1 MAPIPP
7 YVAKVT
13 STCRG
18 EELHTT
24 HGHEL
29 LTVSSRTKKAPKWS
43 FPGKRTGSG
52 EHPDGTEVGHYAS
65 GDPHRDING
74 RYKRDPAWSL
84 QLPKGDRSSSL
95 PPGPGRY
102 NNRDGTLRNSAPSW
116 SFGSTSKSADR
127 TFLDGSVGP
136 GPAAYAP
143 NHAVGWRGAPAY
155 SSAGRGNG
163 KSHSTGP
170 GPGHYG
176 PPRSTLR
183 GKVGRWGDAPWR
195 PYSAPDDGQ
204 GGNAG
209 DGRSPGPG
217 FLAPSTLT
225 GPRFSMGARREALD
239 TMDRRLPGPRTQ
251 FGY

>member
-7 YVAKVT
+7 FVARVT
-13 STCRG
+13 ETHRG
-18 EELHTT
+18 VELHTK

-43 FPGKRTGSG
+43 FPGKRTGDPRS
-52 EHPDGTEVGHYAS
+52 GTEVGHYS
-65 GDPHRDING
+65 FDDPHRDING
-74 RYKRDPAWSL
+74 RYQRDPRWSMT
-84 QLPKGDRSSSL
+84 PFKESRSGSL

-102 NNRDGTLRNSAPSW
+102 NNRDGVLRESAPSW

-127 TFLDGSVGP
+127 NGTVGP

-143 NHAVGWRGAPAY
+143 DHAAMFPGAPAY
-155 SSAGRGNG
+155 STAGRGG
-163 KSHSTGP
+163 SKSHSMGP

-195 PYSAPDDGQ
+195 PNSAPDG
-204 GGNAG
+204 G
-209 DGRSPGPG
+209 DGRSPGPS

-239 TMDRRLPGPRTQ
+239 SMGRKLPGPRTQ